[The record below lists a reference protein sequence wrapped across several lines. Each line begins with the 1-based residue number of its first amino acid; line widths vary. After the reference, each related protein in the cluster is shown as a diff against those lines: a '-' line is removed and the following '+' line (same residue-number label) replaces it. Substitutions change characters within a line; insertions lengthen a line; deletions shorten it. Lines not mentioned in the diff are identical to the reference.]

1 MPKVQLPPRK
11 VSKRHLI
18 GNSRFTSSGVAI
30 AETQT
35 IVTATNE
42 LLQDSIFDNEKI
54 VQPYTFGAVRF
65 MTGEGYAPLATIATA
80 KTIIYTEQTI
90 ISKDVFIQKGVTS
103 SHILPRNKGIY
114 RVSAYCLVTPENA
127 SATAWTSHELQ
138 LWRNGAFYSMLD
150 AEQLVTTFGI
160 VQNYYKLFAV
170 LKGTDIIALEPNDYI
185 SIVYIYNGA
194 LNFGINDYMQSYVTI
209 EYINNQYEEIIV

>member
-1 MPKVQLPPRK
+1 MGIVRGKPRK
-11 VSKRHLI
+11 VSKRHRI
-18 GNSRFTSSGVAI
+18 GNSRQGGSGSVQLTTQETAQKT
-30 AETQT
+30 AELIQ
-35 IVTATNE
+35 E
-42 LLQDSIFDNEKI
+42 SIFNQDKI
-54 VQPYTFGAVRF
+54 IQPYVFGAARF
-65 MTGEGYAPLATIATA
+65 LTGEGYTPLATIATA
-80 KTIIYTEQTI
+80 KTITYVEQTI
-90 ISKDVFIQKGVTS
+90 ISKDVFIQKGLNAD
-103 SHILPRNKGIY
+103 HFLPRNKGIY
-114 RVSAYCLVTPENA
+114 RISAYCLVTPENA

-150 AEQLVTTFGI
+150 AEQLVTTFVI

-185 SIVYIYNGA
+185 SIVYLYNGA